1 MSSAEAFGSFHRVVV
16 SSKNKAATITKTIV
30 LQLSYSRFFAYELTI
45 TKSVLRASF
54 IIYHLTSN
62 AYPTHACEIIVK

>member
-30 LQLSYSRFFAYELTI
+30 LQLSYSRFFAYELT
-45 TKSVLRASF
+45 
-54 IIYHLTSN
+54 
-62 AYPTHACEIIVK
+62 E